1 MKEKLVYDKSNTNIK
16 YYIIYFGDMMKKLAF
31 GMMRLPVLDENDE
44 ASVDY
49 EQVNRMADLFMESGF
64 TFFDTAYP
72 YHMGNSEV
80 AFRKAVVERYPRD
93 SYVVA
98 DKLPLFLITS
108 EDQLEPIFTEQLE
121 RTGVEYFDYYLMH
134 NVSGFSE
141 PGFLEVDS
149 FTFANR
155 KKQEG
160 KIKHLGL
167 STHANAEY
175 LDNILTIHP
184 EMEFVLLQI
193 NYLDWENEGV
203 ESRKCYEVAC
213 KHNKP
218 ILVMEPLK
226 GGFLADVPPEAE
238 KLMKDYNP
246 DASIVSWALRYVA
259 SLDNVRMVLI
269 GPSNFK
275 QLEENIKDFENF
287 MPLNDE
293 EYEILDKV
301 IGIINSNITV
311 ECTKCKYC
319 LEACPEEINIPKLF
333 DLYNHEKIQDLGN
346 WTPVGNA
353 YVNYSKLPG
362 VGLAS
367 DCTECE
373 ACIKE
378 CPQHINIPEV
388 MKDVA
393 KTFETDYYGFTD

>member
-1 MKEKLVYDKSNTNIK
+1 
-16 YYIIYFGDMMKKLAF
+16 MKKLAF
-31 GMMRLPVLDENDE
+31 GMMRLPKLDENDD
-44 ASVDY
+44 STVDF
-49 EQVNRMADLFMESGF
+49 EQVNKMADLFLEKDF
-64 TFFDTAYP
+64 IYFDTAYP

-98 DKLPLFLITS
+98 DKLPLFIITS
-108 EDQLEPIFTEQLE
+108 EDQLEPIFSEQLE
-121 RTGVEYFDYYLMH
+121 RTGLDYFDYYLLH

-141 PGFLEVDS
+141 AGFLDVDS
-149 FTFANR
+149 FAFAN
-155 KKQEG
+155 KKKEEG

-175 LDNILTIHP
+175 LDNILTLHP

-193 NYLDWENEGV
+193 NYLDWENDGV
-203 ESRKCYEVAC
+203 ESRKCWEVAC

-218 ILVMEPLK
+218 VLVMEPLK

-246 DASIVSWALRYVA
+246 DASVVSWALRFVA
-259 SLDNVRMVLI
+259 SLDNVCMILT
-269 GPSNFK
+269 GASSYD
-275 QLEENIKDFENF
+275 QLEQNIEDFENF
-287 MPLNDE
+287 TPLNDE

-301 IGIINSNITV
+301 REIINSNISV

-319 LEACPEEINIPKLF
+319 LDACPEEINIPKLF
-333 DLYNHEKIQDLGN
+333 DLYNNEKIQDLGD
-346 WTPVGNA
+346 WTAVGNA

-367 DCTECE
+367 DCIECGMCVE
-373 ACIKE
+373 E
-378 CPQHINIPEV
+378 CPQHIDIPEV

>member
-1 MKEKLVYDKSNTNIK
+1 
-16 YYIIYFGDMMKKLAF
+16 MKKLSF
-31 GMMRLPVLDENDE
+31 GMMRLPKLDENDE
-44 ASVDY
+44 SSVDFN
-49 EQVNRMADLFMESGF
+49 QVNKMADLFMEKGF

-72 YHMGNSEV
+72 YHMGKSEV

-108 EDQLEPIFTEQLE
+108 EDQLEPIFQEQLE
-121 RTGVEYFDYYLMH
+121 RTGLDYFDYYMMH

-141 PGFLEVDS
+141 PGFLDVDS
-149 FTFANR
+149 FAFAN
-155 KKQEG
+155 KKKEEG

-175 LDNILTIHP
+175 LDNILTLHP

-193 NYLDWENEGV
+193 NYLDWENDGV

-218 ILVMEPLK
+218 VLVMEPFK

-246 DASIVSWALRYVA
+246 DASVVSWALRYVL
-259 SLDNVRMVLI
+259 SLDNVCMVLS
-269 GPSNFK
+269 GASSLE
-275 QLEENIKDFENF
+275 QLEQNIEEFENF
-287 MPLNDE
+287 APLNDE
-293 EYEILDKV
+293 EYEIIAKV
-301 IGIINSNITV
+301 RDIINSNITV
-311 ECTKCKYC
+311 DCTKCKYC
-319 LEACPEEINIPKLF
+319 LDACPEEINIPKLF
-333 DLYNHEKIQDLGN
+333 DLYNNEKIQDLGD
-346 WTPVGNA
+346 WTAVGNA
-353 YVNYSKLPG
+353 YVNYSKLPD

-373 ACIKE
+373 MCVEE

-393 KTFETDYYGFTD
+393 KTFETEYYGFTD

>member
-1 MKEKLVYDKSNTNIK
+1 
-16 YYIIYFGDMMKKLAF
+16 MKKLAF
-31 GMMRLPVLDENDE
+31 GMMRLPKLDENDE
-44 ASVDY
+44 SSVDF
-49 EQVNRMADLFMESGF
+49 EQVNKMADLFLEKGF
-64 TFFDTAYP
+64 TYFDTAYP

-98 DKLPLFLITS
+98 DKLPLFIITS
-108 EDQLEPIFTEQLE
+108 EDQLEPIFSEQLE
-121 RTGVEYFDYYLMH
+121 RTGLDYFDYYLLH

-141 PGFLEVDS
+141 AGFLDVDS
-149 FTFANR
+149 FAFAN
-155 KKQEG
+155 KKKEEG

-175 LDNILTIHP
+175 LDNILTLHP

-193 NYLDWENEGV
+193 NYLDWENDGV
-203 ESRKCYEVAC
+203 ESRKCWEVAC

-218 ILVMEPLK
+218 VLVMEPLK

-238 KLMKDYNP
+238 KLMKEYNP
-246 DASIVSWALRYVA
+246 DASVVSWALRFVA
-259 SLDNVRMVLI
+259 SLDNVCMVLT
-269 GPSNFK
+269 GASNYD
-275 QLEENIKDFENF
+275 QLEQNIEDFENF
-287 MPLNDE
+287 TPLNDE

-301 IGIINSNITV
+301 REIINSNISV

-319 LEACPEEINIPKLF
+319 LDACPEEINIPKLF
-333 DLYNHEKIQDLGN
+333 DLYNNEKIQDLGN
-346 WTPVGNA
+346 WTAVGNA

-367 DCTECE
+367 DCIECGMCVE
-373 ACIKE
+373 E
-378 CPQHINIPEV
+378 CPQHIDIPEV

-393 KTFETDYYGFTD
+393 KTFETDYYGFAD